1 MADWRTYRFVP
12 LRNYTTLKPAHI
24 HLERISRFVPLRNY
38 TTLKPGN
45 PARFVSICFVPL
57 RNYTTLKR
65 SITHFVPFS
74 RFVPLR
80 NYTTLKQLGTRSN
93 KSCGFVPLRNYTTL
107 KPVAL
112 STAFIHLFCTSTK
125 LHYSQTSTAAS
136 SGRRQF
142 CTSTKLHY
150 SQTSNLK
157 FASISASTRRKS
169 GYGPP
174 EGNLIPCNFYFYF
187 RIRTG
192 QCQ

>member
-1 MADWRTYRFVP
+1 MGIPGFVPLRNYTTLKRGGTKKGSRECFVPLRNYTTLKHPLRRWWWGESFVP
-12 LRNYTTLKPAHI
+12 LRNYTTLKPRCRH
-24 HLERISRFVPLRNY
+24 HS
-38 TTLKPGN
+38 
-45 PARFVSICFVPL
+45 
-57 RNYTTLKR
+57 
-65 SITHFVPFS
+65 HDS

-80 NYTTLKQLGTRSN
+80 NYTTLKQSAPTTDGCRR
-93 KSCGFVPLRNYTTL
+93 FVPLRNYTTL
-107 KPVAL
+107 KP
-112 STAFIHLFCTSTK
+112 TSAPNWRTP
-125 LHYSQTSTAAS
+125 L
-136 SGRRQF
+136 F

-157 FASISASTRRKS
+157 FASTSASTRRKS